1 MESSELFELI
11 EDIVDKTGL
20 LLIDLTEK
28 NIGTSLMIRLLV
40 DRPGRVNI
48 SECANLTRMIRDSID
63 GNMLL
68 RDYRLEVSSPGI
80 GRILSTEVDWK
91 RSVGRK
97 LSVKMENDNFIDLLE
112 EYSNGYLKFMKGRTV
127 NSDEIESAVE
137 VLD

>member
-11 EDIVDKTGL
+11 EDIVDKTSL
-20 LLIDLTEK
+20 ILIDLTEK
-28 NIGTSLMIRLLV
+28 SIGRSHMIRLLV

-48 SECANLTRMIRDSID
+48 SECASLTRMIRDSID

-68 RDYRLEVSSPGI
+68 MDYRLEVSSPGI

-97 LSVKMENDNFIDLLE
+97 LSVKMENDSFIDLLE
-112 EYSNGYLKFMKGRTV
+112 EYSN
-127 NSDEIESAVE
+127 
-137 VLD
+137 